1 LQVHDRSKL
10 IQTFLKYNLIDEF
23 RLKIFP
29 GVMSTGKK
37 LFIEGKIHSSLNF
50 TDSKVSTTSII
61 VARYIPDGEIK
72 TSSFDLNNTK
82 ETENK

>member
-1 LQVHDRSKL
+1 
-10 IQTFLKYNLIDEF
+10 
-23 RLKIFP
+23 
-29 GVMSTGKK
+29 MSTGKK